1 MARFRQM
8 TIRKNA
14 RSESIPID
22 LTSKLGIIFN
32 QPTAFRHR
40 AHEVTFTLYECIK
53 ALPRYDEL
61 IPTNAYALQT
71 ACPTL
76 LQAKRPAQ

>member
-40 AHEVTFTLYECIK
+40 AHEVTFTL
-53 ALPRYDEL
+53 
-61 IPTNAYALQT
+61 
-71 ACPTL
+71 